1 MPGLFSVQ
9 AEGVEGI
16 QHQPFPDFVPTLPF
30 FPKIWWSAFTLFST
44 SRFGEQGKS
53 ILAKQSASWNVVCWI
68 RVKLRKEAILANVK
82 KQLQSAEEP
91 FRPVSIKP
99 NQLGISPW
107 ISCALEKDRTPF
119 VHVIQLSVYI
129 YNIYIYIY
137 TRFSYSGD
145 SLTWRF

>member
-16 QHQPFPDFVPTLPF
+16 QQQTLSKFCTHPPIFPQNLV
-30 FPKIWWSAFTLFST
+30 
-44 SRFGEQGKS
+44 SRLGEQGKS
-53 ILAKQSASWNVVCWI
+53 ILAKQSASWSVVCWI

-99 NQLGISPW
+99 NQLGISP
-107 ISCALEKDRTPF
+107 
-119 VHVIQLSVYI
+119 
-129 YNIYIYIY
+129 
-137 TRFSYSGD
+137 
-145 SLTWRF
+145 